1 MRVLLD
7 THLWLWWLL
16 GSPQLPMRELQA
28 IDQSAQARQLRL
40 AAISLWEAQML
51 QAQGRLQLDQPFEH
65 WLRRAAAAEV
75 ITVLPLD
82 SEVVIRVNSLPADFH
97 GDPADRL
104 IVATALAQGLPL
116 ATFDGNIRRSQ
127 VVPLWSADCFL
138 G

>member
-1 MRVLLD
+1 
-7 THLWLWWLL
+7 
-16 GSPQLPMRELQA
+16 MRERQA

-51 QAQGRLQLDQPFEH
+51 QAKGRLQLDQPFEH
-65 WLRRAAAAEV
+65 WFRRAAAADV

-127 VVPLWSADCFL
+127 VVPLWSAD
-138 G
+138 

>member
-1 MRVLLD
+1 MSVLLD

-16 GSPQLPMRELQA
+16 GSPQLAERERQA

-51 QAQGRLQLDQPFEH
+51 QAKGRLQLDRPFEN
-65 WLRRAAAAEV
+65 WLRRAAAADV

-82 SEVVIRVNSLPADFH
+82 CEVVICVNSLPADFH

-104 IVATALAQGLPL
+104 IVATALAHGLPL
-116 ATFDGNIRRSQ
+116 ATFDSTIRRSQ
-127 VVPLWSADCFL
+127 VVPLWPV

>member
-1 MRVLLD
+1 VRVLLD

-16 GSPQLPMRELQA
+16 GSPQLPMRERQA

>member
-1 MRVLLD
+1 VTVLLD

-16 GSPQLPMRELQA
+16 GSPQLPSRERQA
-28 IDQSAQARQLRL
+28 IDQAAQARQLRL

-51 QAQGRLQLDQPFEH
+51 QAKGRLQLDRPFEH
-65 WLRRAAAAEV
+65 WLRRAAAADV

-82 SEVVIRVNSLPADFH
+82 CEVVICVNSLPADFH

-104 IVATALAQGLPL
+104 IVATALAHALPL
-116 ATFDGNIRRSQ
+116 ATFDSTIRRSQ
-127 VVPLWSADCFL
+127 VVPLWPV

>member
-1 MRVLLD
+1 
-7 THLWLWWLL
+7 
-16 GSPQLPMRELQA
+16 MRERQA

>member
-1 MRVLLD
+1 MTVLLD

-16 GSPQLPMRELQA
+16 GSPQLTTGQRRA
-28 IDQSAQARQLRL
+28 IDQAAQARQLRL

-51 QAQGRLQLDQPFEH
+51 QAKGRLQLDRPFEH
-65 WLRRAAAAEV
+65 WLRRAAAADV

-82 SEVVIRVNSLPADFH
+82 CEVVICVNSLPADFH

-104 IVATALAQGLPL
+104 IVATALAHGLPL
-116 ATFDGNIRRSQ
+116 ATLNSTIRRSQ
-127 VVPLWSADCFL
+127 VVPLWPV

>member
-16 GSPQLPMRELQA
+16 GSPQLPRRERQA

-51 QAQGRLQLDQPFEH
+51 QAKGRLQLDQPFEH
-65 WLRRAAAAEV
+65 WLSRAAAADV

-82 SEVVIRVNSLPADFH
+82 SEVVIRVNSLPADFD

-104 IVATALAQGLPL
+104 IVASALAQGLPL

-127 VVPLWSADCFL
+127 VVPLWSAD
-138 G
+138 

>member
-16 GSPQLPMRELQA
+16 GSPQLPMRERQA

-51 QAQGRLQLDQPFEH
+51 QAKGRLQLDQPFEH
-65 WLRRAAAAEV
+65 WLRRAAAADV

-127 VVPLWSADCFL
+127 VVPLWSAD
-138 G
+138 

>member
-1 MRVLLD
+1 MSVLLD
-7 THLWLWWLL
+7 TRLWLWWLL
-16 GSPQLPMRELQA
+16 DSPQLAEQERQA

-51 QAQGRLQLDQPFEH
+51 QAKGRLQLDRPFEN
-65 WLRRAAAAEV
+65 WLRRAAAADV

-82 SEVVIRVNSLPADFH
+82 CEVVICVNSLPADFH

-104 IVATALAQGLPL
+104 IVATALAHGLPL
-116 ATFDGNIRRSQ
+116 ATFDSTIRRSQ
-127 VVPLWSADCFL
+127 VVPLWPV